1 MPAGDGSF
9 QEGLR
14 CLRDYEGQAMDN
26 NEIEEEEE
34 EASIMEGEAEEWL
47 RKNIREA
54 GIRICTKIY
63 DKLDG
68 VPLVADIEHD
78 PADYDT
84 WDCCDGGWGN
94 KATFVV
100 SCSKTEGEQLLQTY
114 SQCSYAHRAL
124 RRARRPPHQ
133 QPVHWHRVGPA
144 QVLPRLRL
152 GARGGRDKPPA
163 SVFGLRKGL

>member
-9 QEGLR
+9 QGGLR
-14 CLRDYEGQAMDN
+14 RLRDYEGQAMDN

-47 RKNIREA
+47 RKKIREA

-68 VPLVADIEHD
+68 VPLVADIERD

-100 SCSKTEGEQLLQTY
+100 SCSKKENNCKHLLNPPPLIVRYDVLAGRLASSLFTGTEWDQ
-114 SQCSYAHRAL
+114 HKF
-124 RRARRPPHQ
+124 
-133 QPVHWHRVGPA
+133 
-144 QVLPRLRL
+144 RL
-152 GARGGRDKPPA
+152 GRGLVPGCY
-163 SVFGLRKGL
+163 